1 MSKKKK
7 RRNRPRTPPATA
19 KDRHHILYQARY
31 WNNGYAKALRNAFKR
46 PVPVL
51 WHRELHMLQT
61 NVPVPN
67 SALIRQ
73 AWNEYQQNKDVIDS
87 MGVCQAIAWLY
98 VHIPDV
104 EFRRAMQFQLD
115 FFATKYEL
123 GLGAQ

>member
-1 MSKKKK
+1 MSKKK
-7 RRNRPRTPPATA
+7 RRRRRTPPLTA

-31 WNNGYAKALRNAFKR
+31 WNNGYAKALRNAFVR

-51 WHRELHMLQT
+51 WHRELHQLLT
-61 NVPVPN
+61 NVPMPDG
-67 SALIRQ
+67 SLIRQ
-73 AWNEYQQNKDVIDS
+73 AWVEYQAEKDVIDS

-104 EFRRAMQFQLD
+104 EFRRAMQFQID

-123 GLGAQ
+123 GLGAR

>member
-1 MSKKKK
+1 MSKKK
-7 RRNRPRTPPATA
+7 RRRRRCTPPLTA

-31 WNNGYAKALRNAFKR
+31 WNSGYAKALRTAFTR

-51 WHRELHMLQT
+51 WHRELHQLLT
-61 NVPVPN
+61 NVKTPN
-67 SALIRQ
+67 TALIRQ
-73 AWNEYQQNKDVIDS
+73 AWIDYQKDKDVIDS

-123 GLGAQ
+123 GMGVL